1 LFYLLS
7 ISIPLSIMPLFTPL
21 NISNSYLVKELNI
34 HNVNNKII
42 KDAFK
47 DALSFTNPLESLPR
61 E

>member
-1 LFYLLS
+1 MFYLLS
-7 ISIPLSIMPLFTPL
+7 ISILLSIIPLFTPL
-21 NISNSYLVKELNI
+21 NTSNSYLVKKLNI
-34 HNVNNKII
+34 RDVDDKII